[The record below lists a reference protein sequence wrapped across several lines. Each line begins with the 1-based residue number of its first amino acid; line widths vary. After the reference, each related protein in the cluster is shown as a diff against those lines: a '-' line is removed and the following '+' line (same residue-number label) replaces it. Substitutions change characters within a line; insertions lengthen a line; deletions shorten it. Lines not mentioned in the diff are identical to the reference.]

1 VTRIPV
7 VLEDSTDELS
17 PTFIHRNYFPNHASN
32 PAELEWIQPSRQPFV
47 KGTATRDSTRFDLS
61 GNPLTA
67 EESENMETHKGLHH
81 HGDEAGRAGYTID
94 EVIQLCAS
102 TFLPQRT
109 MMLGVLGKLL
119 GRRKVLLDSHGED
132 IFNEK
137 LLKAAIDVVVGI
149 FCSPE
154 RNTGVIREVIGA
166 LHASIPANCK
176 RFLSGSGYDDDIAT
190 EALIIDATTQK
201 WIKFLPLPVLLERIS
216 AFLDQPIRFSNLH
229 PASIDQ
235 LIGVLLAIAFSSAK
249 NCDEAALV
257 VPRLVKNFL
266 IKLEWPRPAA
276 DRTNGDVRTETS
288 IAMLV
293 LRLLRSCTTA
303 SRLSAVNLLNA
314 GAYDVPLKL
323 LYFSPWSEDNAVTS
337 DEQSWAISSIVV
349 DVYEKLARYG
359 LNGTLLSNTLDIWV
373 QLGAWVSRQSF
384 VDIRTEILHLVRH
397 YFALLRVWQISA
409 KDPHSLQQEHDLI
422 WSQISG
428 YGWQDEADHFLHAV
442 WPLLLAN
449 DPRPVVWAAAASAMG
464 VLTAW
469 SDGSKINEAKN
480 GIAERRALADGLRDL
495 QPLSLVIKT
504 ILQGFSTDN
513 GISNSRAVFSANTL
527 QAISSIEIGP
537 TTEQNLDAERLLK
550 HIAADQGNTK
560 PSRLAQTM
568 NVLSYRLVS
577 MLPQT
582 TPRAFAE
589 LALPL
594 IERAQP
600 GEEDHA
606 MQLVDR
612 LLDLTWPSE
621 VVGLIGHRHG
631 LYILRPFL
639 HHAILPDLDQ
649 LTTPVVPLSNMFRAT
664 ATLRQSTRSSDIHEG
679 LPLRS
684 DWLFVAVEQYLRRES
699 SHVFQQLPPAWD
711 ASRLEMVRATLA
723 LSNLLEGCQTRHQ
736 TRSYTILNSMKVF
749 LLEGA
754 RDLEGSDEIFRDPA
768 VSQLLQES
776 LAPCLLPAEE
786 PTTVRLDEI
795 ATSIT
800 PSDTTFF
807 QIYSDFVQLF
817 DAMSLS
823 DMTFSQLLVVPLS
836 QAYPIDYRRLV
847 WSEQSAVIKSVRLE
861 TNQILFEGNTLQAYY
876 EPEEEDPDML
886 FAYLQAL
893 AKRWVTKEKQPFLYS
908 IATCHLS
915 AASRR
920 DEKGPLHERLLAG
933 IDRDLTEELK
943 LAIRG

>member
-1 VTRIPV
+1 
-7 VLEDSTDELS
+7 
-17 PTFIHRNYFPNHASN
+17 
-32 PAELEWIQPSRQPFV
+32 
-47 KGTATRDSTRFDLS
+47 
-61 GNPLTA
+61 
-67 EESENMETHKGLHH
+67 
-81 HGDEAGRAGYTID
+81 
-94 EVIQLCAS
+94 
-102 TFLPQRT
+102 
-109 MMLGVLGKLL
+109 MLGVLGKLL
-119 GRRKVLLDSHGED
+119 ARRRELLDSHGEE
-132 IFNEK
+132 IFDEK

-176 RFLSGSGYDDDIAT
+176 RFIRGPGYEDDIAIQD
-190 EALIIDATTQK
+190 LVGDAATQK
-201 WIKFLPLPVLLERIS
+201 WMKLIPLPVLLERVP
-216 AFLDQPIRFSNLH
+216 AFLDQPIRFSNLN

-235 LIGVLLAIAFSSAK
+235 LIGVLLAVSFSSAK
-249 NCDEAALV
+249 NCDEVALV

-266 IKLEWPRPAA
+266 VKLEWPRPTAA
-276 DRTNGDVRTETS
+276 RTNGGVRTETS

-314 GAYDVPLKL
+314 GAYDAPLKL
-323 LYFSPWSEDNAVTS
+323 LYFSPWSADNAVTS

-359 LNGTLLSNTLDIWV
+359 LNGTLLSNTSDIWV
-373 QLGAWVSRQSF
+373 QLGTWVSRHSF
-384 VDIRTEILHLVRH
+384 VDERIEIFHLVRH
-397 YFALLRVWQISA
+397 YFALLRVWQVSA
-409 KDPHSLQQEHDLI
+409 KDPHALQQQHDLI

-428 YGWQDEADHFLHAV
+428 YDWQDEADHFLHAA

-449 DPRPVVWAAAASAMG
+449 DPRPVVWDAAASAMG

-469 SDGSKINEAKN
+469 SDGSKTNESKN
-480 GIAERRALADGLRDL
+480 GIAQRRALADGLRDL
-495 QPLSLVIKT
+495 QPLSLVDET
-504 ILQGFSTDN
+504 ILQGFPQNNESSI
-513 GISNSRAVFSANTL
+513 GRAIFAANTL
-527 QAISSIEIGP
+527 QAISSIEIGK
-537 TTEQNLDAERLLK
+537 QNLDLERLLK
-550 HIAADQGNTK
+550 RIAPDCRNITT
-560 PSRLAQTM
+560 SRLAQTI

-577 MLPQT
+577 MLPLT

-594 IERAQP
+594 IENAQP

-621 VVGLIGHRHG
+621 VVDKIGHRHG

-639 HHAILPDLDQ
+639 HHAILPDLDH
-649 LTTPVVPLSNMFRAT
+649 LTTPVIPLSNMLRAT
-664 ATLRQSTRSSDIHEG
+664 TTLRQSTRSPDIREG

-699 SHVFQQLPPAWD
+699 SNVFQQLPPAWD

-723 LSNLLEGCQTRHQ
+723 LSNLLDRCRNRQQ
-736 TRSYTILNSMKVF
+736 SRSYTILNTMKVF
-749 LLEGA
+749 LLECA
-754 RDLEGSDEIFRDPA
+754 RDIEGSDEIFRDPA
-768 VSQLLQES
+768 VSQLLRES
-776 LAPCLLPAEE
+776 LTPCFVPAEE
-786 PTTVRLDEI
+786 PTTTRLDEI

-823 DMTFSQLLVVPLS
+823 DTTFSQLLVVPLS

-847 WSEQSAVIKSVRLE
+847 WSEQSSVIKSVRLE
-861 TNQILFEGNTLQAYY
+861 TNQILFEGQTLEAYY

-893 AKRWVTKEKQPFLYS
+893 AKRWVTKETQPFLYS
-908 IATCHLS
+908 IATCHLK
-915 AASRR
+915 AASKR
-920 DEKGPLHERLLAG
+920 DKKDPLHARLLAG
-933 IDRDLTEELK
+933 IDRDLTDEVRQ
-943 LAIRG
+943 AIRGP

>member
-1 VTRIPV
+1 MIRTPI
-7 VLEDSTDELS
+7 VLEESTDELS
-17 PTFIHRNYFPNHASN
+17 PAYIHQNYFPNQASN
-32 PAELEWIQPSRQPFV
+32 PAELEWIQSSKQPLV
-47 KGTATRDSTRFDLS
+47 DGKVTKDRTRFDLT

-81 HGDEAGRAGYTID
+81 HGDEAGRAGYTVD

-119 GRRKVLLDSHGED
+119 GRRKALLDSHGED
-132 IFNEK
+132 IFDDT
-137 LLKAAIDVVVGI
+137 LHKAAIDVVVGI
-149 FCSPE
+149 FCAPE

-166 LHASIPANCK
+166 LHASIPANC
-176 RFLSGSGYDDDIAT
+176 RRILPAPGYDDDIA
-190 EALIIDATTQK
+190 LQDLVVDVDTQK
-201 WIKFLPLPVLLERIS
+201 WIKSLPLPVLLERIS
-216 AFLDQPIRFSNLH
+216 SFLDQPIRFSNLH

-235 LIGVLLAIAFSSAK
+235 LIGVLLAISFSSAK
-249 NCDEAALV
+249 NGDEVALI
-257 VPRLVKNFL
+257 VPRLVRNFL
-266 IKLEWPRPAA
+266 VKLEWPRPAA

-303 SRLSAVNLLNA
+303 SRISAVNLLNA
-314 GAYDVPLKL
+314 GAYDAPLKL
-323 LYFSPWSEDNAVTS
+323 LYFSPWSEDNAVKS
-337 DEQSWAISSIVV
+337 DEQSWAVSSIVI
-349 DVYEKLARYG
+349 DVYERLARYG
-359 LNGTLLSNTLDIWV
+359 LNGTLLSNTSDIWV

-384 VDIRTEILHLVRH
+384 VDVRIEILHLVRH
-397 YFALLRVWQISA
+397 YFALLRVWQVSA

-449 DPRPVVWAAAASAMG
+449 DPRPVVWDAAASAMG

-495 QPLSLVIKT
+495 EPLSLVDRT
-504 ILQGFSTDN
+504 ISQGFPLDEGN
-513 GISNSRAVFSANTL
+513 SNSRAAFCANTL
-527 QAISSIEIGP
+527 QAVSSIELGP
-537 TTEQNLDAERLLK
+537 ITKQNLDAKRLLK
-550 HIAADQGNTK
+550 HIAAEQGNLK

-577 MLPQT
+577 MLPQA
-582 TPRAFAE
+582 TPHAFAE

-606 MQLVDR
+606 MQLIDR
-612 LLDLTWPSE
+612 LLDLVWPSE
-621 VVGLIGHRHG
+621 IVDLIGHRHG

-639 HHAILPDLDQ
+639 HHAILPDLDH
-649 LTTPVVPLSNMFRAT
+649 LTTPVVPLSNMLRAT
-664 ATLRQSTRSSDIHEG
+664 TTLRQSTRSSDIREG
-679 LPLRS
+679 LPLRP

-699 SHVFQQLPPAWD
+699 SNVFHQLPPAWD

-723 LSNLLEGCQTRHQ
+723 LSNLLEGCRTRHQ
-736 TRSYTILNSMKVF
+736 TRSYIILNSMKVF

-768 VSQLLQES
+768 VSQLLRQS
-776 LAPCLLPAEE
+776 LAPCLRPAEQA
-786 PTTVRLDEI
+786 TAVRLDEI

-800 PSDTTFF
+800 PLDTTFF

-823 DMTFSQLLVVPLS
+823 DLAFSQLLAVPLS

-847 WSEQSAVIKSVRLE
+847 WSEQSSVLKSVRLE
-861 TNQILFEGNTLQAYY
+861 INQVLFEGHTLQAYY
-876 EPEEEDPDML
+876 KPEEEDPDML

-893 AKRWVTKEKQPFLYS
+893 AKRWVTEEKQPFLYS
-908 IATCHLS
+908 IARYHLS
-915 AASRR
+915 AASKRG
-920 DEKGPLHERLLAG
+920 EKDPLHARLMAG

-943 LAIRG
+943 QAIRG